1 MINNKHTT
9 ATKIPSERV
18 TIHAPT
24 PDWKYAHHPSIAFFK
39 GRFYAIWSC
48 GRVTEDDQGQRIM
61 LSRSADGVNWE
72 APIVLASP
80 ECLSRPQGVLTAA
93 GLYAT
98 DDILTAYL
106 GYYEYCKESIAQG
119 DTRPE
124 KDAHHKNTALY
135 YLTTSDGQGWSKP
148 QETGLPIVPNH
159 APQRTASGRLII
171 SGNISFPYTD
181 NSDGING
188 YRISGIYGSYF
199 DDRPYCDD
207 SDTIWKVSAHN
218 GWLQKG
224 MLLCEGSFYQTDDN
238 VIHMLLRTNTDRL
251 WCTESR
257 DDGATWSA
265 PFKTDFQ
272 TDASKFHFG
281 RLPDG
286 RFYAV
291 GNFCFNGYKRNPL
304 HLCLSSDGESFN
316 TCYVLRDEP
325 HQAISG
331 DGRKGGL
338 YGYPH
343 TLVHDGYLYVIYS
356 KHKEDIEITRIRLE
370 DIK

>member
-1 MINNKHTT
+1 M
-9 ATKIPSERV
+9 
-18 TIHAPT
+18 
-24 PDWKYAHHPSIAFFK
+24 
-39 GRFYAIWSC
+39 
-48 GRVTEDDQGQRIM
+48 
-61 LSRSADGVNWE
+61 
-72 APIVLASP
+72 
-80 ECLSRPQGVLTAA
+80 LTAA
-93 GLYAT
+93 GLYAH
-98 DDILTAYL
+98 DSALNAYF
-106 GYYEYCKESIAQG
+106 GYYEYAPEHIENGS
-119 DTRPE
+119 TRPQG
-124 KDAHHKNTALY
+124 DAHHLGTALY
-135 YLTTSDGQGWSKP
+135 ALTTTDGQCWSKP

-181 NSDGING
+181 DPSGKGDFSV
-188 YRISGIYGSYF
+188 SGIYGSYF
-199 DDRPYCDD
+199 DALPYCDD

-218 GWLQKG
+218 GWLQNG
-224 MLLCEGSFYQTDDN
+224 MLVCEGSFYQTDDN

-251 WCTESR
+251 WCSESH
-257 DDGATWSA
+257 DDGASWST
-265 PFKTDFQ
+265 PFKTDFR

-304 HLCLSSDGESFN
+304 HLCLSRDGESFN

-325 HQAISG
+325 YQAISE

-356 KHKEDIEITRIRLE
+356 KRKEKIEISRIRLE